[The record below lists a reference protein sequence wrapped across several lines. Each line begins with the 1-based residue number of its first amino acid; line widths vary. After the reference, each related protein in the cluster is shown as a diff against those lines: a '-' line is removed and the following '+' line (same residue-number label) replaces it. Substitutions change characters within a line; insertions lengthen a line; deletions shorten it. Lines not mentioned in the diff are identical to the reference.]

1 MLIILEMQ
9 EIYISDKIVFDIET
23 DGRDNILQ
31 VSYHILD
38 QQNNIIGS
46 RDFLIYDGEHSKPFY
61 QSNITEE
68 EIIENGINPLLAC
81 EIIARDFSNT
91 NILIGHNIKSF
102 DCRVINKFMKK
113 NNFYEFDI
121 YTKEIHDTMIE
132 SKMIVKATGN
142 YGQLKYPKLSEL
154 YYFLF
159 NCEIENYHNAL
170 FDCTATL
177 DCYKLLCQNYQCFSM
192 K

>member
-1 MLIILEMQ
+1 MNET
-9 EIYISDKIVFDIET
+9 YISDKIVLDIET

-38 QQNNIIGS
+38 ELNEIIGS
-46 RDFLIYDGEHSKPFY
+46 RDFLVFDGEHSKPY
-61 QSNITEE
+61 YESSITEQD
-68 EIIENGINPLLAC
+68 IIQNGISPLQAC

-91 NILIGHNIKSF
+91 NILIGHNIINF

-113 NNFYEFDI
+113 YNFDEFDI
-121 YTKEIHDTMIE
+121 YKKIMHDTMRE
-132 SKMIVKATGN
+132 SKYIVQSIN
-142 YGQLKYPKLSEL
+142 IHGQIKYPRLSEL

-170 FDCTATL
+170 YDCTATL
-177 DCYKLLCQNYQCFSM
+177 DCYKLLCKYYKCF